1 MSQSARFCEQ
11 LPLKQEADGSAVCN
25 SAGAPPPSVSPR
37 SRTLLSGICSSVF
50 STIINQAPFA
60 IDDLMKEV
68 RASEDSDSGQASEG
82 DEEEEGN
89 EKMMKMEAGRKQ
101 LNGKRAEEKQEVQTC
116 VWC

>member
-25 SAGAPPPSVSPR
+25 KLLPPR

-50 STIINQAPFA
+50 SAIIDQAPFA

-68 RASEDSDSGQASEG
+68 RASEYSDSGQASEG
-82 DEEEEGN
+82 DEEEEGE
-89 EKMMKMEAGRKQ
+89 EKTMKMEAGRKQ
-101 LNGKRAEEKQEVQTC
+101 LNGK
-116 VWC
+116 

>member
-11 LPLKQEADGSAVCN
+11 LPLKQEADCCLTLLVPL
-25 SAGAPPPSVSPR
+25 PPLCPR

-50 STIINQAPFA
+50 SAIINQAPFA

-82 DEEEEGN
+82 DEEEEAD
-89 EKMMKMEAGRKQ
+89 EKTMKMEAGRKQ
-101 LNGKRAEEKQEVQTC
+101 LNGK
-116 VWC
+116 